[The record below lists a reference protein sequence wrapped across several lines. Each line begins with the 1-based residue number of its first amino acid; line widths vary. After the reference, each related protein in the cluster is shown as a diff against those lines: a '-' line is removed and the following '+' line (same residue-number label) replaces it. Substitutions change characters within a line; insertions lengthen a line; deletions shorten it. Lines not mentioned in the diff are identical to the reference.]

1 MGREEEKAIIIKKE
15 KRLWYSFS
23 YYVFLTKNFPK
34 EALDKAIG
42 TTVWI
47 IMRDDQELRGT
58 LKSFDDHIN
67 MVLEN
72 AVQLQTSSDSQ
83 TVNVG
88 NILLNGT
95 NIAMIARSIK

>member
-1 MGREEEKAIIIKKE
+1 MSSLRKI
-15 KRLWYSFS
+15 
-23 YYVFLTKNFPK
+23 FPK

-67 MVLEN
+67 MVSESGAAYIKIIIIN
-72 AVQLQTSSDSQ
+72 
-83 TVNVG
+83 
-88 NILLNGT
+88 
-95 NIAMIARSIK
+95 RKHSI